1 MSVIERAVV
10 SGMQALKI
18 LDIFG
23 SDVQALVLRIPDVKH
38 LWRELCGRVKYRAM
52 CKTERGVVGGCG
64 RGSPTPAS
72 DDLSLHTIND
82 GYM

>member
-23 SDVQALVLRIPDVKH
+23 SDVFQGFSALF
-38 LWRELCGRVKYRAM
+38 
-52 CKTERGVVGGCG
+52 
-64 RGSPTPAS
+64 
-72 DDLSLHTIND
+72 LHKIRRSSNVP
-82 GYM
+82 